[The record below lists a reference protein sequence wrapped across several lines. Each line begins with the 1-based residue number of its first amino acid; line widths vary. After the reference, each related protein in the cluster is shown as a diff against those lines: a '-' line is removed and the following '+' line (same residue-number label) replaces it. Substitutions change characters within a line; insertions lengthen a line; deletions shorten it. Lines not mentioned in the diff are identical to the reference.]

1 MARIL
6 PCFSGQN
13 SSVFREVK
21 GGTLMNDRNQNERN
35 QNQNDRNQNQNDR
48 NQNQN
53 DRNQNERNQNRK

>member
-35 QNQNDRNQNQNDR
+35 QNQNDRNQNDR

>member
-48 NQNQN
+48 NQN
-53 DRNQNERNQNRK
+53 ERNQSRK